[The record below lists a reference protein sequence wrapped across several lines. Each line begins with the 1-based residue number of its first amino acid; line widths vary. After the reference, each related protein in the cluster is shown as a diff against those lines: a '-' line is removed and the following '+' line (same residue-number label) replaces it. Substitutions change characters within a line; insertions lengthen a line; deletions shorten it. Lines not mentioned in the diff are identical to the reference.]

1 MTGDAGET
9 QMFDI
14 RQVLGEQTPRL
25 RRYAVALTRNPDQ
38 ADDLVEDTLREAIA
52 QGATQEM
59 DARDATALRIWLLT
73 ILHEQHDNPFR
84 RAVAGTTPYNPDL
97 DPAARATLSRFDH
110 ALGRLPEEQR
120 APILLI
126 GLEGMTY
133 DATAQIL
140 GITVSTMR
148 ARLLRGR
155 ETLARAM
162 AVPEARQAT
171 PRRTTR
177 RAARAA

>member
-1 MTGDAGET
+1 MS
-9 QMFDI
+9 DI
-14 RQVLGEQTPRL
+14 RQVLSEQTPRL

-52 QGATQEM
+52 QGMTR
-59 DARDATALRIWLLT
+59 DLNARDGTALRIWLLT

-84 RAVAGTTPYNPDL
+84 LATPGAAPYNPDL
-97 DPAARATLSRFDH
+97 DPSARATLSRFDH
-110 ALGRLPEEQR
+110 ALGRLPVEQR

-133 DATAQIL
+133 DATAEIL
-140 GITVSTMR
+140 GVPVGTMR

-162 AVPEARQAT
+162 ATPEIRRAE
-171 PRRTTR
+171 PRGSAPR
-177 RAARAA
+177 RAAPRRRARAA